1 MKSDIK
7 DLCFENTNLKQD
19 DIDKLNKIAENLPL
33 FSELFQ
39 VDIFIDCLTRD
50 KDVAIVLAESKK
62 PSNSLYTSSVVQSLA
77 YRKNEPAVLRTLN
90 TGISSTDLKA
100 ITQENKTVR
109 QNAVAIKNDLNNIIG
124 VLIEEKDVTDDINQ
138 DKNLKILSE
147 TNEQL
152 TETLIHIKKNHDD
165 NTLNY
170 LNDAIIIFNQKG
182 KAIYVNPAAEQLYQE
197 LGYKD
202 EIKGMSFKNLVLDNS
217 EFQDALSCKSPRVC
231 EIELGKLVLEIKYAV
246 TNKRN
251 NDSHLIMLLKDIT
264 EVKEKDKQLIL
275 KSVVIKEI
283 HHRLKNNL
291 QTVASILRLQSRS
304 IDNQE
309 VKRLFE
315 ESINRVLSI
324 SATHEILAQNG
335 VDEVDIKNIIVKV
348 KENILC
354 LTKSSKTIIGINV
367 KGDSFNIDSD
377 KSTSIALVVNELLQN
392 SIEHG
397 FNERDTGNIEINIR
411 KGILYSSISI
421 IDDGIGFNPEILD
434 NGSLG
439 LRIVKNI
446 VKDKLEGNINIESE
460 NRGTKIYFDFKNNI

>member
-7 DLCFENTNLKQD
+7 DLCFENTNLKQN

-33 FSELFQ
+33 LSELFKA
-39 VDIFIDCLTRD
+39 DIFIDCLTRD
-50 KDVAIVLAESKK
+50 KDVAIVLAESKN
-62 PSNSLYTSSVVQSLA
+62 PNNSLYSSSVAQSLA

-100 ITQENKTVR
+100 TTQENKTVR
-109 QNAVAIKNDLNNIIG
+109 QNVVAIKNDLNNVIG
-124 VLIEEKDVTDDINQ
+124 VLIEEKDVTSDINQ

-152 TETLIHIKKNHDD
+152 TVTLINIKNNHDD

-182 KAIYVNPAAEQLYQE
+182 KAIYVNPVAEQLYKK

-202 EIKGMSFKNLVLDNS
+202 EIRGMSFKNLVLDNS
-217 EFQDALSCKSPRVC
+217 EFEDALNCKPPRVC
-231 EIELGKLVLEIKYAV
+231 EIELGKLVLEVKYAV
-246 TNKRN
+246 TNKHKSG
-251 NDSHLIMLLKDIT
+251 SHLIMLLKDTT

-291 QTVASILRLQSRS
+291 QTVASILRLQSRL
-304 IDNQE
+304 IENQE
-309 VKRLFE
+309 VKILFE

-335 VDEVDIKNIIVKV
+335 VDEVDIKSIIIRV
-348 KENILC
+348 KENMLC
-354 LTKSSKTIIGINV
+354 LTKSGKAIIDINV

-397 FNERDTGNIEINIR
+397 FNERKSGNIEINIR

-421 IDDGIGFNPEILD
+421 IDDGIGFNPEVSN

-446 VKDKLEGNINIESE
+446 IKDKLEGNINIESE
-460 NRGTKIYFDFKNNI
+460 NSGTKIYFDFKNNI